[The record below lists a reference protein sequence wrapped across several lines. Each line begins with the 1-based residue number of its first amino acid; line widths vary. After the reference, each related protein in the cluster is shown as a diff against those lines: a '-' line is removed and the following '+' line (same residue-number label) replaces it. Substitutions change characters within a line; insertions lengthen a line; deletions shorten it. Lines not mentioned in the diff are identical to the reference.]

1 MYAQSE
7 NFGFLRSLE
16 EIANFVDRSPRTIE
30 RWLEKGFPA
39 TRIANRVVSHEE
51 LAKQWLASER
61 GDEQAT

>member
-16 EIANFVDRSPRTIE
+16 EIANFADRSPRTIE

-39 TRIANRVVSHEE
+39 TRIGNRVVSHEV
-51 LAKQWLASER
+51 LATAWLASER
-61 GDEQAT
+61 SEEQAT